1 MEALIDSKIQQ
12 IRAAEL
18 ILDGK
23 ALIEV
28 VKERN
33 YESRLDYLDKKILLS
48 SQNAASMFESLAS
61 KINASLEGNNR
72 NYAQLEEMRV
82 RYD

>member
-23 ALIEV
+23 SLIEV

-33 YESRLDYLDKKILLS
+33 YESRLDYLDK
-48 SQNAASMFESLAS
+48 
-61 KINASLEGNNR
+61 
-72 NYAQLEEMRV
+72 
-82 RYD
+82 